1 MLKIIPQ
8 KKKSTI
14 AVEDRKRLVLYE
26 QIEKKI
32 KIKHT
37 NRH

>member
-1 MLKIIPQ
+1 MDLEKKMLKIIPQ

-26 QIEKKI
+26 QIEK
-32 KIKHT
+32 
-37 NRH
+37 